1 MNYPHCI
8 LIKLYL
14 KQGVKQIL
22 LMTSS
27 LLTFKVPNDPQLFN
41 NNRFLERRDPLAS
54 TLSAEIK
61 VVYITAQ

>member
-1 MNYPHCI
+1 
-8 LIKLYL
+8 
-14 KQGVKQIL
+14 VKQIL